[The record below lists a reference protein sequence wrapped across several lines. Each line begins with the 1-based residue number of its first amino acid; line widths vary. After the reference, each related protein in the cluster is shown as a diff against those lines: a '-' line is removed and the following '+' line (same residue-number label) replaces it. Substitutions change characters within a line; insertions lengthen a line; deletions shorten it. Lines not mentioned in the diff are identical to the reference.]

1 MGQITMDIRVRKG
14 IQVVVFV
21 FVVWLVWNVL
31 EYLFYSFFA
40 LTKMM

>member
-1 MGQITMDIRVRKG
+1 MDIRVRKG

-31 EYLFYSFFA
+31 VYLF
-40 LTKMM
+40 